1 MTHKR
6 LSSRETAAITG
17 LSEFTLARYRATD
30 RGPAFVRVS
39 RNRVE
44 YLADAVDA
52 WIAERTVR
60 PSMQDG
66 GVPA

>member
-1 MTHKR
+1 MSQR
-6 LSSRETAAITG
+6 ISAREAAARTG
-17 LSEFTLARYRATD
+17 LSEFTLARYRSLN

-52 WIAERTVR
+52 WVEARTVH
-60 PSMQDG
+60 PLPEG
-66 GVPA
+66 AAA